1 MDAQEY
7 KRKRKRKGSLVMNK
21 DVYGILGDLTAEILL
36 EIIAECM
43 DDYLYVIDLQNN
55 KMEISQSALDRFM
68 ISETYMRNAKQE
80 IMSVV
85 YKEDR
90 TMFAKHMQAVM
101 DGKEKVHDIH
111 YRWLDKNGLPVWVN
125 CRGVVIDDEDGKPG
139 YLVGCLN
146 ETGNQRRAD
155 NVTGLLGGMEFC
167 AYLRSQKKP
176 VTTGFLMHIGIDDFA
191 TVNETHG
198 SNYGDYVLKSVA
210 DCMKECLSGNQ
221 RLYHLV
227 ADQYVIVDLDSTSM
241 DDAIQLKK
249 KIGEKIDEFIISEK
263 YEVVFSASAGVI
275 DASTVAEGYEECRKK
290 FEFSLKKAKRMGKNN
305 IYFYRQEDY
314 EKFQRNGRIISAL
327 RNSIA
332 NGCEGFEVYYQPIVD
347 CVSGRVIGAEA
358 LMRYTMVTEE
368 GKEWLSPVEF
378 IPLLEKTGLIIP
390 AGRFVLNEAAKMC
403 REIQQYIPEF
413 SVNVNISCYQ
423 IEHGKIAD
431 KILTAVRDN
440 GLMPDRICIEMT
452 ESGFMDMTPVFCKF
466 RKVLEENGIQ
476 FVIDDFG
483 TGYSNLHCISDM
495 NPGYVKMDK
504 DFTAK
509 AMSCERDYELFKKI
523 IEMVHSIGIHICV
536 EGIEKEDWHLKMK
549 ELQADYLQGYFFGKP
564 CEKKKFMEEF
574 VCNPHNNGVW

>member
-1 MDAQEY
+1 
-7 KRKRKRKGSLVMNK
+7 MNK
-21 DVYGILGDLTAEILL
+21 DVYGILGDLTAEVLL

-43 DDYLYVIDLQNN
+43 DDYLYVLDLQNN

-80 IMSVV
+80 IMSAV
-85 YKEDR
+85 YEEDR
-90 TMFAKHMQAVM
+90 AMFEKHMQAVM

-167 AYLRSQKKP
+167 DYLRSQKKP

-191 TVNETHG
+191 AVNGTHG

-221 RLYHLV
+221 RLFHLI
-227 ADQYVIVDLDSTSM
+227 ANQYVIVDLDSTSM

-249 KIGEKIDEFIISEK
+249 KIGEKIDEFIISEQ

-290 FEFSLKKAKRMGKNN
+290 FEFSLKKAKQMGKNN

-327 RNSIA
+327 RSSIA

-413 SVNVNISCYQ
+413 RVNVNISCYQ

-440 GLMPDRICIEMT
+440 GLTPDRICIEMT
-452 ESGFMDMTPVFCKF
+452 ESGFMDMTPAFCKF

-523 IEMVHSIGIHICV
+523 IEMVHSIGIRICV
-536 EGIEKEDWHLKMK
+536 EGIEEEDWHLKMK

-574 VCNPHNNGVW
+574 VCNLRNKGV

>member
-1 MDAQEY
+1 
-7 KRKRKRKGSLVMNK
+7 MNK
-21 DVYGILGDLTAEILL
+21 DVYGILGDLTAEVLL

-43 DDYLYVIDLQNN
+43 DDYLYVLDLQNN

-80 IMSVV
+80 IMSAV
-85 YKEDR
+85 YEEDR
-90 TMFAKHMQAVM
+90 AMFEKHMQAVM

-167 AYLRSQKKP
+167 DYLRSQKKP

-191 TVNETHG
+191 AVNGTHG

-210 DCMKECLSGNQ
+210 DCMKECLSENQ
-221 RLYHLV
+221 RLFHLI
-227 ADQYVIVDLDSTSM
+227 AGQYVIVDLDSTSM

-249 KIGEKIDEFIISEK
+249 RIGEKIDEFIISEK
-263 YEVVFSASAGVI
+263 YEVVFSVSAGVI

-290 FEFSLKKAKRMGKNN
+290 FEFSLKKAKQMGKNN

-327 RNSIA
+327 RSSIA

-413 SVNVNISCYQ
+413 RVNVNISCYQ

-431 KILTAVRDN
+431 RILAAVNDN
-440 GLMPDRICIEMT
+440 GLAPDHICIEMT
-452 ESGFMDMTPVFCKF
+452 ESGFMDMTPAFCKF

-523 IEMVHSIGIHICV
+523 IEMVHSIGIRICV
-536 EGIEKEDWHLKMK
+536 EGIEEEDWHLKMK

-574 VCNPHNNGVW
+574 VCNPHNNGV

>member
-1 MDAQEY
+1 M
-7 KRKRKRKGSLVMNK
+7 
-21 DVYGILGDLTAEILL
+21 TAEILL

-55 KMEISQSALDRFM
+55 TMEISRSALDRFM
-68 ISETYMRNAKQE
+68 ISETHMRNAKQE

-85 YKEDR
+85 YEEDR

-125 CRGVVIDDEDGKPG
+125 CRGVVLDDEDGKPG

-167 AYLRSQKKP
+167 DYLRSQKKP
-176 VTTGFLMHIGIDDFA
+176 VTTGFLMHIGIDDFTA
-191 TVNETHG
+191 VNGTHG

-221 RLYHLV
+221 RLFHLI
-227 ADQYVIVDLDSTSM
+227 ADQYVIADLDSTSR

-347 CVSGRVIGAEA
+347 CISGRVIGAEA

-368 GKEWLSPVEF
+368 GEERLSPVEF
-378 IPLLEKTGLIIP
+378 IPLLEMTGLIIP
-390 AGRFVLNEAAKMC
+390 AGRFLLNEAAKMC
-403 REIQQYIPEF
+403 CEILQYIPEF
-413 SVNVNISCYQ
+413 KVNVNISYYQ

-431 KILTAVRDN
+431 RILAAVNDN
-440 GLMPDRICIEMT
+440 GLAPDHICIEMT
-452 ESGFMDMTPVFCKF
+452 ESGFMDMTPAFCKF

-495 NPGYVKMDK
+495 NPGYVKIDK

-523 IEMVHSIGIHICV
+523 IEMVHSIGIRICV
-536 EGIEKEDWHLKMK
+536 EGIEEEDWHLKMK

-574 VCNPHNNGVW
+574 VCNPHNNGV

>member
-1 MDAQEY
+1 
-7 KRKRKRKGSLVMNK
+7 MNK
-21 DVYGILGDLTAEILL
+21 DVYGILGDLTAEVLL

-43 DDYLYVIDLQNN
+43 DDYLYVLDLQNN

-80 IMSVV
+80 IMSAV
-85 YKEDR
+85 YEEDR
-90 TMFAKHMQAVM
+90 AMFEKHMQAVM

-167 AYLRSQKKP
+167 DYLRSQKKP

-191 TVNETHG
+191 AVNGTHG

-221 RLYHLV
+221 RLFHLI

-249 KIGEKIDEFIISEK
+249 KIGEKIDEFIISEQ

-290 FEFSLKKAKRMGKNN
+290 FEFSLKKAKQMGKNN

-327 RNSIA
+327 RSSIA
-332 NGCEGFEVYYQPIVD
+332 NGCEGFEVYYQPIVE

-413 SVNVNISCYQ
+413 RVNVNISCYQ

-440 GLMPDRICIEMT
+440 GLTPDRICIEMT
-452 ESGFMDMTPVFCKF
+452 ESGFMDMTPAFCKF

-495 NPGYVKMDK
+495 NPGYVKIDK

-523 IEMVHSIGIHICV
+523 IEMVHSIGIRICV

-574 VCNPHNNGVW
+574 VCNLRNKGV

>member
-1 MDAQEY
+1 
-7 KRKRKRKGSLVMNK
+7 MNK

-43 DDYLYVIDLQNN
+43 DDYLYVFDLQNN

-68 ISETYMRNAKQE
+68 ISEIHMRNAKQE

-85 YKEDR
+85 YEEDR
-90 TMFAKHMQAVM
+90 AMFEKHMQAMM
-101 DGKEKVHDIH
+101 DGKEKLHDIH

-125 CRGVVIDDEDGKPG
+125 CRGVVLDDEDGKPG

-167 AYLRSQKKP
+167 DYLRSQKKP
-176 VTTGFLMHIGIDDFA
+176 VTTGFLMYIGIDDFA
-191 TVNETHG
+191 AVNGTHG

-221 RLYHLV
+221 RLYHLI
-227 ADQYVIVDLDSTSM
+227 ADQYVIADLDSTSR

-290 FEFSLKKAKRMGKNN
+290 FEFSLKMAKRMGKNN

-368 GKEWLSPVEF
+368 GEERLSPVEF
-378 IPLLEKTGLIIP
+378 IPLLEMTGLIIP
-390 AGRFVLNEAAKMC
+390 VGRFLLNEAAKMC
-403 REIQQYIPEF
+403 CEIQQYIPEF
-413 SVNVNISCYQ
+413 KVNVNISYYQ

-431 KILTAVRDN
+431 KILAAVRDN
-440 GLMPDRICIEMT
+440 GLAPDHICIEMT
-452 ESGFMDMTPVFCKF
+452 ESGFMDMTPAFCKF

-495 NPGYVKMDK
+495 NPGYVKIDK

-523 IEMVHSIGIHICV
+523 IEMVHSIGIRICV
-536 EGIEKEDWHLKMK
+536 EGIEEEDWHLKMK

-574 VCNPHNNGVW
+574 VCNLRNKGV

>member
-1 MDAQEY
+1 
-7 KRKRKRKGSLVMNK
+7 MNK
-21 DVYGILGDLTAEILL
+21 DVYGILGDLTAEVLL

-43 DDYLYVIDLQNN
+43 DDYLYVLDLQNN

-80 IMSVV
+80 IMSAV
-85 YKEDR
+85 YEEDR
-90 TMFAKHMQAVM
+90 AMFEKHMQAVM

-167 AYLRSQKKP
+167 DYLRSQKKP

-191 TVNETHG
+191 AVNGTHG

-221 RLYHLV
+221 RLFHLI

-440 GLMPDRICIEMT
+440 GLTPDCICIEMT

-523 IEMVHSIGIHICV
+523 IEMVHSIGIRICV

-574 VCNPHNNGVW
+574 VCNLRNKGV

>member
-68 ISETYMRNAKQE
+68 ISETHVRNVKQE

-85 YKEDR
+85 YEEDR

-125 CRGVVIDDEDGKPG
+125 CRGVVINDEDGKPG

-221 RLYHLV
+221 RLYHLI
-227 ADQYVIVDLDSTSM
+227 ADQYVIVDLEASSAE
-241 DDAIQLKK
+241 DAVALK
-249 KIGEKIDEFIISEK
+249 EKITDKLHNFIVTENYEAIFSISI
-263 YEVVFSASAGVI
+263 GVI
-275 DASTVAEGYEECRKK
+275 DAATFCEGTEECRKK
-290 FEFSLKKAKRMGKNN
+290 FEFALKQAKSMGKNG
-305 IYFYRQEDY
+305 FYVFDQNDY
-314 EKFQRNGRIISAL
+314 EDFLQKGRIVAAL
-327 RNSIA
+327 RNAIV
-332 NGCEGFEVYYQPIVD
+332 NNYEGFEVNYQPIVD
-347 CVSGRVIGAEA
+347 CQTEQIIGAEA
-358 LMRYTMVTEE
+358 LMRFSMITEE
-368 GKEWLSPVEF
+368 GREFVSPMEF
-378 IPLLEKTGLIIP
+378 IPLLEETGLIIP
-390 AGRFVLNEAAKMC
+390 AGRYILNEAAAMC
-403 REIQQYIPEF
+403 REMQKYIPDF
-413 SVNVNISCYQ
+413 RMNVNVSYVQ
-423 IEHGKIAD
+423 ILQGNVERD
-431 KILTAVRDN
+431 ILNAIQKYALKPECLCV
-440 GLMPDRICIEMT
+440 EMT
-452 ESGFMDMTPVFCKF
+452 ESGFMDMTPAFCRF
-466 RKVLEENGIQ
+466 RKSLEKNGIS

-483 TGYSNLHCISDM
+483 TGYSNLHCIRDM
-495 NPGYVKMDK
+495 NPSYVKMDR

-509 AMSCERDYELFKKI
+509 AMNSDRDYELYKNI
-523 IEMVHSIGIHICV
+523 IPMVHSINVRICA
-536 EGIEKEDWHLKMK
+536 EGIEEREWLLKMK
-549 ELQADYLQGYFFGKP
+549 EMKVDYLQGYYFGRP
-564 CEKKKFMEEF
+564 CGKEQFLQQYASGINVK
-574 VCNPHNNGVW
+574 

>member
-1 MDAQEY
+1 
-7 KRKRKRKGSLVMNK
+7 MNK
-21 DVYGILGDLTAEILL
+21 DVYGILGDLTAEVLL

-43 DDYLYVIDLQNN
+43 DDYLYVLDLQNN

-80 IMSVV
+80 IMSAV
-85 YKEDR
+85 YEEDR
-90 TMFAKHMQAVM
+90 AMFEKHMQAVM

-167 AYLRSQKKP
+167 DYLRSQKKP

-191 TVNETHG
+191 AVNGTHG

-210 DCMKECLSGNQ
+210 DCMKECLSENQ
-221 RLYHLV
+221 RLFHLI
-227 ADQYVIVDLDSTSM
+227 AGQYVIVDLDSTSM

-290 FEFSLKKAKRMGKNN
+290 FEFSLKKAKQMGKNN

-327 RNSIA
+327 RSSIA

-413 SVNVNISCYQ
+413 RVNVNISCYQ

-523 IEMVHSIGIHICV
+523 IEMVHSIGIRICV
-536 EGIEKEDWHLKMK
+536 EGIEEEDWHLKMK

-574 VCNPHNNGVW
+574 VCNLRNKGV

>member
-1 MDAQEY
+1 
-7 KRKRKRKGSLVMNK
+7 MNK
-21 DVYGILGDLTAEILL
+21 DVYGILGDLTAEVLL

-43 DDYLYVIDLQNN
+43 DDYLYVLDLQNN

-80 IMSVV
+80 IMSAV
-85 YKEDR
+85 YEEDR
-90 TMFAKHMQAVM
+90 AMFEKHMQAVM

-167 AYLRSQKKP
+167 DYLRSQKKP

-191 TVNETHG
+191 AVNGTHG

-221 RLYHLV
+221 RLFHLI

-249 KIGEKIDEFIISEK
+249 KIGEKIDEFIISEQ

-290 FEFSLKKAKRMGKNN
+290 FEFSLKKAKQMGKNN

-327 RNSIA
+327 RSSIA

-413 SVNVNISCYQ
+413 RVNVNISCYQ

-440 GLMPDRICIEMT
+440 GLTPDRICIEMT
-452 ESGFMDMTPVFCKF
+452 ESGFMDMTPAFCKF

-523 IEMVHSIGIHICV
+523 IEMVHSIGIRICV
-536 EGIEKEDWHLKMK
+536 EGIEEEDWHLKMK

-574 VCNPHNNGVW
+574 GCNLRNNGV

>member
-1 MDAQEY
+1 
-7 KRKRKRKGSLVMNK
+7 MNK
-21 DVYGILGDLTAEILL
+21 DVYGILGDLTAEVLL

-43 DDYLYVIDLQNN
+43 DDYLYVLDLQNN

-80 IMSVV
+80 IMSAV
-85 YKEDR
+85 YEEDR
-90 TMFAKHMQAVM
+90 AMFEKHMQAVM

-146 ETGNQRRAD
+146 ETGNQRWAD

-167 AYLRSQKKP
+167 DYLRSQKKP

-191 TVNETHG
+191 AVNGTHG

-221 RLYHLV
+221 RLFHLI

-249 KIGEKIDEFIISEK
+249 KIGEKIDEFIISEQ

-290 FEFSLKKAKRMGKNN
+290 FEFSLKKAKQMGKNN

-327 RNSIA
+327 RSSIA

-413 SVNVNISCYQ
+413 RVNVNISCYQ

-440 GLMPDRICIEMT
+440 GLTPDRICIEMT
-452 ESGFMDMTPVFCKF
+452 ESGFMDMTPAFCKF

-523 IEMVHSIGIHICV
+523 IEMVHSIGIRICV
-536 EGIEKEDWHLKMK
+536 EGIEEEDWHLKMK

-574 VCNPHNNGVW
+574 VCNLRNKGV

>member
-1 MDAQEY
+1 
-7 KRKRKRKGSLVMNK
+7 MNK
-21 DVYGILGDLTAEILL
+21 DVYGILGDLTAEVLL

-43 DDYLYVIDLQNN
+43 DDYLYVFDLQNN
-55 KMEISQSALDRFM
+55 KMEISQSALDRFK
-68 ISETYMRNAKQE
+68 ISETHMRNAKQE
-80 IMSVV
+80 IMSAV
-85 YKEDR
+85 YEEDR

-167 AYLRSQKKP
+167 DYLRSQKKP

-191 TVNETHG
+191 AVNGTHG

-210 DCMKECLSGNQ
+210 DCMKECLSENQ
-221 RLYHLV
+221 RLFHLI
-227 ADQYVIVDLDSTSM
+227 AGQYVIVDLDSTSM

-327 RNSIA
+327 RSSIA

-378 IPLLEKTGLIIP
+378 IPLLEKSGLIIP

-413 SVNVNISCYQ
+413 RVNVNISYYQ

-440 GLMPDRICIEMT
+440 GLTPDCICIEMT

-523 IEMVHSIGIHICV
+523 IEMVHSIGIRICV

-564 CEKKKFMEEF
+564 CEKRKFMEEF
-574 VCNPHNNGVW
+574 VCNPHNNGV

>member
-1 MDAQEY
+1 
-7 KRKRKRKGSLVMNK
+7 MNK
-21 DVYGILGDLTAEILL
+21 DVYGILGDLTAEVLL

-43 DDYLYVIDLQNN
+43 DDYLYVLDLQNN

-80 IMSVV
+80 IMSAV
-85 YKEDR
+85 YEEDR
-90 TMFAKHMQAVM
+90 AMFEKHMQAVM

-167 AYLRSQKKP
+167 DYLRSQKKP

-191 TVNETHG
+191 AVNGTHG

-221 RLYHLV
+221 RLFHLI

-249 KIGEKIDEFIISEK
+249 KIGEKIDEFIISEQ

-290 FEFSLKKAKRMGKNN
+290 FEFSLKKAKQMGKNN

-327 RNSIA
+327 RSSIA

-390 AGRFVLNEAAKMC
+390 AGRFVLDEAAKMC

-413 SVNVNISCYQ
+413 RVNVNISCYQ

-440 GLMPDRICIEMT
+440 GLTPDRICIEMT
-452 ESGFMDMTPVFCKF
+452 ESGFMDMTPAFCKF

-523 IEMVHSIGIHICV
+523 IEMVHSIGIRICV
-536 EGIEKEDWHLKMK
+536 EGIEEEDWHLKMK

-574 VCNPHNNGVW
+574 VCNLRNKGV

>member
-1 MDAQEY
+1 
-7 KRKRKRKGSLVMNK
+7 MNK

-80 IMSVV
+80 IMSAV
-85 YKEDR
+85 YEEDR
-90 TMFAKHMQAVM
+90 AMFEKHMQAVM

-167 AYLRSQKKP
+167 DYLRSQKKP

-191 TVNETHG
+191 AVNGTHG

-210 DCMKECLSGNQ
+210 DCMKECLSENQ
-221 RLYHLV
+221 RLYHLI
-227 ADQYVIVDLDSTSM
+227 AGQYVIVDLDSTSM

-249 KIGEKIDEFIISEK
+249 RIGEKIDEFIISEK
-263 YEVVFSASAGVI
+263 YEVVFSVSAGVI

-290 FEFSLKKAKRMGKNN
+290 FEFSLKKAKQMGKNN

-327 RNSIA
+327 RSSIA

-403 REIQQYIPEF
+403 REIQQYIPKF
-413 SVNVNISCYQ
+413 RVNVNISCYQ

-440 GLMPDRICIEMT
+440 GLTPDRICIEMT
-452 ESGFMDMTPVFCKF
+452 ESGFMDMTPAFCKF

-523 IEMVHSIGIHICV
+523 IEMVHSIGIRICV
-536 EGIEKEDWHLKMK
+536 EGIEEEDWHLKMK

-574 VCNPHNNGVW
+574 VCNLRNKGV

>member
-1 MDAQEY
+1 
-7 KRKRKRKGSLVMNK
+7 
-21 DVYGILGDLTAEILL
+21 
-36 EIIAECM
+36 
-43 DDYLYVIDLQNN
+43 
-55 KMEISQSALDRFM
+55 ME
-68 ISETYMRNAKQE
+68 
-80 IMSVV
+80 
-85 YKEDR
+85 
-90 TMFAKHMQAVM
+90 
-101 DGKEKVHDIH
+101 
-111 YRWLDKNGLPVWVN
+111 
-125 CRGVVIDDEDGKPG
+125 
-139 YLVGCLN
+139 
-146 ETGNQRRAD
+146 
-155 NVTGLLGGMEFC
+155 
-167 AYLRSQKKP
+167 LRIFSFFSGA
-176 VTTGFLMHIGIDDFA
+176 GFL
-191 TVNETHG
+191 
-198 SNYGDYVLKSVA
+198 
-210 DCMKECLSGNQ
+210 
-221 RLYHLV
+221 
-227 ADQYVIVDLDSTSM
+227 DL
-241 DDAIQLKK
+241 
-249 KIGEKIDEFIISEK
+249 GFEKEK

-440 GLMPDRICIEMT
+440 GLTPDCICIEMT

-523 IEMVHSIGIHICV
+523 IEMVHSIGIRICV

-574 VCNPHNNGVW
+574 VCNLRNKGV

>member
-1 MDAQEY
+1 
-7 KRKRKRKGSLVMNK
+7 MNK
-21 DVYGILGDLTAEILL
+21 DVYGILGDLTAEVLL

-43 DDYLYVIDLQNN
+43 DDYLYVLDLQNN

-80 IMSVV
+80 IMSAV
-85 YKEDR
+85 YEEDR
-90 TMFAKHMQAVM
+90 AMFEKHMQAVM

-167 AYLRSQKKP
+167 DYLRSQKKP

-191 TVNETHG
+191 AVNGTHG

-221 RLYHLV
+221 RLFHLI

-249 KIGEKIDEFIISEK
+249 KIGEKIDEFIISEQ

-290 FEFSLKKAKRMGKNN
+290 FEFSLKKAKQMGKNN
-305 IYFYRQEDY
+305 IYFYRQEEY
-314 EKFQRNGRIISAL
+314 ERFQRNGRIISAL

-440 GLMPDRICIEMT
+440 GLTPDRICIEMT
-452 ESGFMDMTPVFCKF
+452 ESGFMDMTPAFCKF
-466 RKVLEENGIQ
+466 RKVLEENEIQ
-476 FVIDDFG
+476 LVIDDFG

-509 AMSCERDYELFKKI
+509 AMSCERDYELFKGI
-523 IEMVHSIGIHICV
+523 IEMVHSIGIRICV

-549 ELQADYLQGYFFGKP
+549 ELQADYLQGYLFGKP

>member
-1 MDAQEY
+1 
-7 KRKRKRKGSLVMNK
+7 MNK
-21 DVYGILGDLTAEILL
+21 DVYGILGDLTAEVLL

-43 DDYLYVIDLQNN
+43 DDYLYVLDLQNN

-80 IMSVV
+80 IMSAV
-85 YKEDR
+85 YEEDR
-90 TMFAKHMQAVM
+90 AMFEKHMQAVM

-167 AYLRSQKKP
+167 DYLRSQKKP

-191 TVNETHG
+191 AVNGTHG

-221 RLYHLV
+221 RLFHLI

-249 KIGEKIDEFIISEK
+249 KIGEKIDEFIISEQ

-290 FEFSLKKAKRMGKNN
+290 FEFSLKKAKQMGKNN

-327 RNSIA
+327 RSSIA

-413 SVNVNISCYQ
+413 RVNVNISCYQ

-440 GLMPDRICIEMT
+440 GLTPDRICIEMT
-452 ESGFMDMTPVFCKF
+452 ESGFMDMTPAFCKF

-523 IEMVHSIGIHICV
+523 IEMVHSIGIRICV
-536 EGIEKEDWHLKMK
+536 EGIEEEDWHLKMK

-574 VCNPHNNGVW
+574 VCNLRNKGV

>member
-1 MDAQEY
+1 
-7 KRKRKRKGSLVMNK
+7 MNK

-43 DDYLYVIDLQNN
+43 DDYLYVFDLQNN
-55 KMEISQSALDRFM
+55 KMEISRSALDRFM
-68 ISETYMRNAKQE
+68 ISETHMRNAMQE
-80 IMSVV
+80 IMSAV
-85 YKEDR
+85 YEEDR
-90 TMFAKHMQAVM
+90 VMLAKHMQAVM

-125 CRGVVIDDEDGKPG
+125 CRGVVINDEDGKPG

-167 AYLRSQKKP
+167 DYLRSQKKP

-191 TVNETHG
+191 AVNGTHG
-198 SNYGDYVLKSVA
+198 STYGDYVLKSVA

-221 RLYHLV
+221 RLYHLI
-227 ADQYVIVDLDSTSM
+227 ADQYVIVDLDSTSR
-241 DDAIQLKK
+241 DDAMQLKK
-249 KIGEKIDEFIISEK
+249 RISEKIDEFIISEK
-263 YEVVFSASAGVI
+263 YEVVFSVSAGVI

-290 FEFSLKKAKRMGKNN
+290 FEFSLKKAKQIGKNN
-305 IYFYRQEDY
+305 IYFYRQDDY
-314 EKFQRNGRIISAL
+314 ERFQRNGRIISAL

-332 NGCEGFEVYYQPIVD
+332 NECEGFEVYYQPIVD
-347 CVSGRVIGAEA
+347 CASGRVIGAEA

-390 AGRFVLNEAAKMC
+390 MGRFLLNEAAKMC

-413 SVNVNISCYQ
+413 RVNVNISYYQ

-440 GLMPDRICIEMT
+440 GLTPDRICIEMT
-452 ESGFMDMTPVFCKF
+452 ESGFMDMTPAFCKF

-509 AMSCERDYELFKKI
+509 AMSSERDYELFKKI
-523 IEMVHSIGIHICV
+523 IEMVHSIGVRICV

-564 CEKKKFMEEF
+564 CEKRKFMEEF
-574 VCNPHNNGVW
+574 VCNPHNNGV

>member
-1 MDAQEY
+1 
-7 KRKRKRKGSLVMNK
+7 MNK
-21 DVYGILGDLTAEILL
+21 DVYGILGDLTAEVLL

-43 DDYLYVIDLQNN
+43 DDYLYVLDLQNN

-80 IMSVV
+80 IMSAV
-85 YKEDR
+85 YEEDR
-90 TMFAKHMQAVM
+90 AMFEKHMQAVM

-221 RLYHLV
+221 RLFHLI

-249 KIGEKIDEFIISEK
+249 KIGEKIDEFIISEQ

-290 FEFSLKKAKRMGKNN
+290 FEFSLKKAKQMGKNN

-327 RNSIA
+327 RSSIA

-413 SVNVNISCYQ
+413 RVNVNISCYQ

-440 GLMPDRICIEMT
+440 GLTPDRICIEMT
-452 ESGFMDMTPVFCKF
+452 ESGFMDMTPAFCKF

-523 IEMVHSIGIHICV
+523 IEMVHSIGIRICV
-536 EGIEKEDWHLKMK
+536 EGIEEEDWHLKMK

-574 VCNPHNNGVW
+574 VCNLRNKGV

>member
-1 MDAQEY
+1 
-7 KRKRKRKGSLVMNK
+7 MNK
-21 DVYGILGDLTAEILL
+21 DVYGILGDLTAEALL
-36 EIIAECM
+36 EIIAKCM
-43 DDYLYVIDLQNN
+43 DDYLYVFDLQNN

-68 ISETYMRNAKQE
+68 ISKTHMRNAKQE
-80 IMSVV
+80 IMSAV
-85 YKEDR
+85 YEEDR

-167 AYLRSQKKP
+167 DYLRSQKKP

-191 TVNETHG
+191 AVNGTHG

-221 RLYHLV
+221 RLYHLI

-249 KIGEKIDEFIISEK
+249 RIGEKIDEFIISEK

-275 DASTVAEGYEECRKK
+275 DAPTVAEGYEECCKK
-290 FEFSLKKAKRMGKNN
+290 FEFSLKKAKQMGKNN

-327 RNSIA
+327 KSSIA

-413 SVNVNISCYQ
+413 RVNVNISCYQ

-440 GLMPDRICIEMT
+440 GLTPDRICIEMT
-452 ESGFMDMTPVFCKF
+452 ESGFMDMTPAFCKF

-523 IEMVHSIGIHICV
+523 IEMVHSIGIRICV

-564 CEKKKFMEEF
+564 CEKRKFMEEF
-574 VCNPHNNGVW
+574 VCNPHNNGV

>member
-1 MDAQEY
+1 MY
-7 KRKRKRKGSLVMNK
+7 KRKRKREGSLVMNK

-43 DDYLYVIDLQNN
+43 DDYLYVLDLQNN

-85 YKEDR
+85 YEEDR
-90 TMFAKHMQAVM
+90 AMFAKHMQAVI

-167 AYLRSQKKP
+167 DYLRSQKKP
-176 VTTGFLMHIGIDDFA
+176 VTTGFLMHIGIDDFTA
-191 TVNETHG
+191 VNGTHG

-221 RLYHLV
+221 RLFHLI
-227 ADQYVIVDLDSTSM
+227 ADQYVIADLDSTSR

-290 FEFSLKKAKRMGKNN
+290 FEFSLKMAKRMGKNN

-368 GKEWLSPVEF
+368 GEERLSPVEF
-378 IPLLEKTGLIIP
+378 IPLLEMTGLIIP
-390 AGRFVLNEAAKMC
+390 AGRFLLNEAAKMC
-403 REIQQYIPEF
+403 CEILQYIPEF
-413 SVNVNISCYQ
+413 KVNVNISCYQ

-431 KILTAVRDN
+431 RILAAVNDN
-440 GLMPDRICIEMT
+440 GLAPDHICIEMT
-452 ESGFMDMTPVFCKF
+452 ESGFMDMTPAFCKF

-523 IEMVHSIGIHICV
+523 IEMVHSIGIRICV
-536 EGIEKEDWHLKMK
+536 EGIEEEDWHLKMK

-564 CEKKKFMEEF
+564 CEKKKFMEGF
-574 VCNPHNNGVW
+574 VCNLRNKGV

>member
-1 MDAQEY
+1 M
-7 KRKRKRKGSLVMNK
+7 
-21 DVYGILGDLTAEILL
+21 TAEILL

-55 KMEISQSALDRFM
+55 TMEISQSALDRFM
-68 ISETYMRNAKQE
+68 ISVTQMRNVKQE

-85 YKEDR
+85 YEEDHA
-90 TMFAKHMQAVM
+90 MFAKHMQAVI

-146 ETGNQRRAD
+146 ETGNQQRAD
-155 NVTGLLGGMEFC
+155 NVSGLLGGMEFWD
-167 AYLRSQKKP
+167 YLRSQKKP
-176 VTTGFLMHIGIDDFA
+176 VATGFLMHIGIDNFA
-191 TVNETHG
+191 AINGTHG
-198 SNYGDYVLKSVA
+198 NNYGDYVLKSVA
-210 DCMKECLSGNQ
+210 DCIKECLSGNQ

-227 ADQYVIVDLDSTSM
+227 ADQYVIADLDSTSR
-241 DDAIQLKK
+241 DDAMQLKK
-249 KIGEKIDEFIISEK
+249 KIGEKIDEFIISEQ

-275 DASTVAEGYEECRKK
+275 DAATVAEGYEECSKK
-290 FEFSLKKAKRMGKNN
+290 LQFSLKMAKRMEKNN

-314 EKFQRNGRIISAL
+314 ERFQRNGRIISAL
-327 RNSIA
+327 RNSIT
-332 NGCEGFEVYYQPIVD
+332 NGYEGFEVYYQPIVD

-368 GKEWLSPVEF
+368 GEERLSPVEF
-378 IPLLEKTGLIIP
+378 IPLLEETGLIIP
-390 AGRFVLNEAAKMC
+390 AGRFLINEAAKMC
-403 REIQQYIPEF
+403 CEIQQYIPKF
-413 SVNVNISCYQ
+413 KMNVNISYYQ

-431 KILTAVRDN
+431 RILAAVNDN
-440 GLMPDRICIEMT
+440 GLAPEHICIEMT
-452 ESGFMDMTPVFCKF
+452 ESGFMDMTPAFCKF

-495 NPGYVKMDK
+495 NPGYVKIDK

-523 IEMVHSIGIHICV
+523 IEMVHSIGIRICV
-536 EGIEKEDWHLKMK
+536 EGIEEEDWHLKMK

-574 VCNPHNNGVW
+574 VCNLRNKGV

>member
-1 MDAQEY
+1 
-7 KRKRKRKGSLVMNK
+7 MNK
-21 DVYGILGDLTAEILL
+21 DVYGILGDLTAEVLL

-43 DDYLYVIDLQNN
+43 DDYLYVLDLQNN

-80 IMSVV
+80 IMSAV
-85 YKEDR
+85 YEEDR
-90 TMFAKHMQAVM
+90 AMFEKHMQAVM

-167 AYLRSQKKP
+167 DYLRSQKKP

-191 TVNETHG
+191 AVNGTHG

-221 RLYHLV
+221 RLFHLI

-249 KIGEKIDEFIISEK
+249 KIGEKIDEFIISEQ

-290 FEFSLKKAKRMGKNN
+290 FEFSLKKAKQMGKNN

-327 RNSIA
+327 RSSIA

-403 REIQQYIPEF
+403 CEIQQYIPEF
-413 SVNVNISCYQ
+413 RVNVNISYYQ

-431 KILTAVRDN
+431 RILTAVRDN
-440 GLMPDRICIEMT
+440 GLTPDRICIEMT
-452 ESGFMDMTPVFCKF
+452 ESGFMDMTPAFCKF

-523 IEMVHSIGIHICV
+523 IEMVHSIGIRICV

-564 CEKKKFMEEF
+564 CEKRKFMEEF
-574 VCNPHNNGVW
+574 VCNPHNNGV

>member
-1 MDAQEY
+1 
-7 KRKRKRKGSLVMNK
+7 MNK
-21 DVYGILGDLTAEILL
+21 DVYGILGDLTAEVLL

-43 DDYLYVIDLQNN
+43 DDYLYVLDLQNN

-80 IMSVV
+80 IMSAV
-85 YKEDR
+85 YEEDR
-90 TMFAKHMQAVM
+90 AMFEKHMQAVM

-125 CRGVVIDDEDGKPG
+125 CRGVVTDDEDGKPG
-139 YLVGCLN
+139 YPAGCLN

-167 AYLRSQKKP
+167 DYLRSQKKP

-191 TVNETHG
+191 AVNGTHV

-221 RLYHLV
+221 RLFHLI

-249 KIGEKIDEFIISEK
+249 KIGEKIDEFIISEQ

-327 RNSIA
+327 RSSIA

-440 GLMPDRICIEMT
+440 GLTPDRICIEMT
-452 ESGFMDMTPVFCKF
+452 ESGFMDMTPAFCKF

-523 IEMVHSIGIHICV
+523 IEMVHSIGIRICV
-536 EGIEKEDWHLKMK
+536 EGIEEEDWHLKMK

-574 VCNPHNNGVW
+574 VCNLRNKGV

>member
-1 MDAQEY
+1 
-7 KRKRKRKGSLVMNK
+7 MNK
-21 DVYGILGDLTAEILL
+21 DVYGILGDLTAEVLL

-43 DDYLYVIDLQNN
+43 DDYLYVLDLQNN

-80 IMSVV
+80 IMSAV
-85 YKEDR
+85 YEEDR
-90 TMFAKHMQAVM
+90 AMFEKHMQAVM

-167 AYLRSQKKP
+167 DYLRSQKKP

-191 TVNETHG
+191 AVNGTHG

-210 DCMKECLSGNQ
+210 DCMKECLSENQ
-221 RLYHLV
+221 RLFHLI
-227 ADQYVIVDLDSTSM
+227 AGQYVIVDLDSTSM

-249 KIGEKIDEFIISEK
+249 RIGEKIDEFIISEK
-263 YEVVFSASAGVI
+263 YEVVFSVSAGVI

-290 FEFSLKKAKRMGKNN
+290 FEFSLKKAKQMGKNN

-327 RNSIA
+327 RSSIA

-413 SVNVNISCYQ
+413 RVNVNISYYQ

-440 GLMPDRICIEMT
+440 GLTPDCICIEMT

-523 IEMVHSIGIHICV
+523 IEMVHSIGIRICV

-574 VCNPHNNGVW
+574 VCNPHNNGV

>member
-1 MDAQEY
+1 
-7 KRKRKRKGSLVMNK
+7 MNK
-21 DVYGILGDLTAEILL
+21 DVYGILGDLTAEVLL

-43 DDYLYVIDLQNN
+43 DDYLYVLDLQNN

-80 IMSVV
+80 IMSAV
-85 YKEDR
+85 YEEDR
-90 TMFAKHMQAVM
+90 AMFEKHMQAVM

-167 AYLRSQKKP
+167 DYLRSQKKP

-191 TVNETHG
+191 AVNGTHG

-210 DCMKECLSGNQ
+210 DCMKECLSENQ
-221 RLYHLV
+221 RLFHLI
-227 ADQYVIVDLDSTSM
+227 AGQYVIVDLDSTSM

-249 KIGEKIDEFIISEK
+249 RIGEKIDEFIISEK
-263 YEVVFSASAGVI
+263 YEVVFSVSAGVI

-290 FEFSLKKAKRMGKNN
+290 FEFSLKKAKQMGKNN

-327 RNSIA
+327 RSSIA

-440 GLMPDRICIEMT
+440 GLTPDRICIEMT
-452 ESGFMDMTPVFCKF
+452 ESGFMDMTPAFCKF

-523 IEMVHSIGIHICV
+523 IEMVHSIGIRICV
-536 EGIEKEDWHLKMK
+536 EGIEEEDWHLKMK

-574 VCNPHNNGVW
+574 VYNLRNNGV

>member
-7 KRKRKRKGSLVMNK
+7 KRKRKREGSLVMNK
-21 DVYGILGDLTAEILL
+21 DVYGIFGDLTAEILL

-68 ISETYMRNAKQE
+68 ISETQMRNAKQE
-80 IMSVV
+80 IMSAV
-85 YKEDR
+85 YEEDR
-90 TMFAKHMQAVM
+90 AMFEKHMQAVM

-167 AYLRSQKKP
+167 DYLRSQKKP

-191 TVNETHG
+191 AVNGTHG

-221 RLYHLV
+221 RLFHLI
-227 ADQYVIVDLDSTSM
+227 ADQYVIVDLDSTSR

-249 KIGEKIDEFIISEK
+249 KIGEKIDEFIISEQ

-368 GKEWLSPVEF
+368 GEERLSPVEF
-378 IPLLEKTGLIIP
+378 IPLLENTGLIIP
-390 AGRFVLNEAAKMC
+390 AGRFLLNEAAKMC
-403 REIQQYIPEF
+403 CEILQYIPEF
-413 SVNVNISCYQ
+413 KVNVNISYYQ

-431 KILTAVRDN
+431 RILAAVNDN
-440 GLMPDRICIEMT
+440 GLAPEHICIEMT
-452 ESGFMDMTPVFCKF
+452 ESGFMDMTPAFCKF

-495 NPGYVKMDK
+495 NPGYVKIDK

-523 IEMVHSIGIHICV
+523 IEMVHSIGIRICV

-549 ELQADYLQGYFFGKP
+549 ELQADCLQGYFFGKP

-574 VCNPHNNGVW
+574 VCNLHNKGV

>member
-1 MDAQEY
+1 
-7 KRKRKRKGSLVMNK
+7 
-21 DVYGILGDLTAEILL
+21 
-36 EIIAECM
+36 
-43 DDYLYVIDLQNN
+43 
-55 KMEISQSALDRFM
+55 
-68 ISETYMRNAKQE
+68 
-80 IMSVV
+80 
-85 YKEDR
+85 
-90 TMFAKHMQAVM
+90 M

-167 AYLRSQKKP
+167 DCLRSQKKP

-191 TVNETHG
+191 AVNGTHG
-198 SNYGDYVLKSVA
+198 STYGDYVLKSVA

-221 RLYHLV
+221 RLYHLI
-227 ADQYVIVDLDSTSM
+227 ADQYVIVDLDSTSRE
-241 DDAIQLKK
+241 DAIQLKK
-249 KIGEKIDEFIISEK
+249 RIGEKIDEFIISEK
-263 YEVVFSASAGVI
+263 YEVVFSVSAGVI

-290 FEFSLKKAKRMGKNN
+290 FEFSLKKAKQIGKNN
-305 IYFYRQEDY
+305 IYFYRQEEY
-314 EKFQRNGRIISAL
+314 ERFQRNGRIISAL

-347 CVSGRVIGAEA
+347 CASGRVIGAEA

-378 IPLLEKTGLIIP
+378 IPLLEETGLIIP
-390 AGRFVLNEAAKMC
+390 AGRFLINEAAKMC
-403 REIQQYIPEF
+403 CEIQQYIPKF
-413 SVNVNISCYQ
+413 KMNVNISYYQ

-431 KILTAVRDN
+431 RILAAANDN
-440 GLMPDRICIEMT
+440 GLAPEHICIEMT
-452 ESGFMDMTPVFCKF
+452 ESGFMDMTPAFCKF
-466 RKVLEENGIQ
+466 RKVLEENRIQ

-495 NPGYVKMDK
+495 NPGYVKIDK

-509 AMSCERDYELFKKI
+509 AMNCERDYELFKKI
-523 IEMVHSIGIHICV
+523 IEMVHSIGIRICV

-564 CEKKKFMEEF
+564 CEKRKFMEEF
-574 VCNPHNNGVW
+574 VCNPHNKGV

>member
-1 MDAQEY
+1 
-7 KRKRKRKGSLVMNK
+7 MNK
-21 DVYGILGDLTAEILL
+21 DVYGILGDLTAEVLL

-43 DDYLYVIDLQNN
+43 DDYLYVLDLQNN

-80 IMSVV
+80 IMSAV
-85 YKEDR
+85 YEEDR
-90 TMFAKHMQAVM
+90 AMFEKHMQAVM

-167 AYLRSQKKP
+167 DYLRSQKKP

-191 TVNETHG
+191 AVNGTHG

-221 RLYHLV
+221 RLFHLI

-249 KIGEKIDEFIISEK
+249 KIGEKIDEFIISEQ
-263 YEVVFSASAGVI
+263 YEVVFSVSAGVI

-290 FEFSLKKAKRMGKNN
+290 FEFSLKKAKQMGKNN

-327 RNSIA
+327 RSSIA

-413 SVNVNISCYQ
+413 RVNVNISCYQ

-440 GLMPDRICIEMT
+440 GLTPDRICIEMT
-452 ESGFMDMTPVFCKF
+452 ESGFMDMTPAFCKF

-523 IEMVHSIGIHICV
+523 IEMVHSIGIRICV
-536 EGIEKEDWHLKMK
+536 EGIEEEDWHLKMK

-574 VCNPHNNGVW
+574 VCNLRNKGV

>member
-1 MDAQEY
+1 
-7 KRKRKRKGSLVMNK
+7 MNK
-21 DVYGILGDLTAEILL
+21 DVYGILGDLTAEVLL

-43 DDYLYVIDLQNN
+43 DDYLYVLDLQNN

-80 IMSVV
+80 IMSAV
-85 YKEDR
+85 YEEDR
-90 TMFAKHMQAVM
+90 AMFEKHMQAVM

-167 AYLRSQKKP
+167 DYLRSQKKP

-191 TVNETHG
+191 AVNGTHG

-210 DCMKECLSGNQ
+210 DCMKECLSENQ
-221 RLYHLV
+221 RLFHLI
-227 ADQYVIVDLDSTSM
+227 AGQYVIVDLDSTSM

-249 KIGEKIDEFIISEK
+249 KIGEKIDEFIISEQ

-290 FEFSLKKAKRMGKNN
+290 FEFSLKKAKQMGKNN

-327 RNSIA
+327 RSSIA

-413 SVNVNISCYQ
+413 RVNVNISCYQ

-440 GLMPDRICIEMT
+440 GLTPDRICIEMT
-452 ESGFMDMTPVFCKF
+452 ESGFMDMTPAFCKF

-523 IEMVHSIGIHICV
+523 IEMVHSIGIRICV
-536 EGIEKEDWHLKMK
+536 EGIEEEDWHLKMK

-574 VCNPHNNGVW
+574 VCNLRNKGV

>member
-1 MDAQEY
+1 
-7 KRKRKRKGSLVMNK
+7 MNK
-21 DVYGILGDLTAEILL
+21 DVYGILGDLTAEVLL

-43 DDYLYVIDLQNN
+43 DDYLYVLDLQNN

-80 IMSVV
+80 IMSAV
-85 YKEDR
+85 YEEDR
-90 TMFAKHMQAVM
+90 AMFEKHMQAVM

-167 AYLRSQKKP
+167 DYLRSQKKP

-191 TVNETHG
+191 AVNGTHG

-210 DCMKECLSGNQ
+210 DCMKECLSENQ
-221 RLYHLV
+221 RLYHLI
-227 ADQYVIVDLDSTSM
+227 AGQYVIVDLDSTSM

-249 KIGEKIDEFIISEK
+249 KIGEKIDEFIISEQ

-290 FEFSLKKAKRMGKNN
+290 FEFSLKKAKQMGKNN

-327 RNSIA
+327 RSSIA

-413 SVNVNISCYQ
+413 RVNVNISCYQ

-440 GLMPDRICIEMT
+440 GLTPDRICIEMT
-452 ESGFMDMTPVFCKF
+452 ESGFMDMTPAFCKF

-523 IEMVHSIGIHICV
+523 IEMVHSIGIRICV
-536 EGIEKEDWHLKMK
+536 EGIEEEDWHLKMK

-574 VCNPHNNGVW
+574 VCNLRNKGV

>member
-7 KRKRKRKGSLVMNK
+7 KRKRKREGSLVMNK

-43 DDYLYVIDLQNN
+43 DDYLYVFDLQNN

-68 ISETYMRNAKQE
+68 ISETQMRNVKQE
-80 IMSVV
+80 IMSIV
-85 YKEDR
+85 YEEDR
-90 TMFAKHMQAVM
+90 AMFAKHMQAVI

-191 TVNETHG
+191 AVNGTHG

-221 RLYHLV
+221 RLFHLI
-227 ADQYVIVDLDSTSM
+227 ADQYVIVDLDSTSR

-249 KIGEKIDEFIISEK
+249 KIGEKIDEFIISEQ

-368 GKEWLSPVEF
+368 GEERLSPVEF
-378 IPLLEKTGLIIP
+378 IPLLEMTGLIIP
-390 AGRFVLNEAAKMC
+390 AGRFLLNEAAKMC
-403 REIQQYIPEF
+403 CEILQYIPEF
-413 SVNVNISCYQ
+413 KVNVNISYYQ

-431 KILTAVRDN
+431 RILAAVNDN
-440 GLMPDRICIEMT
+440 GLAPDHICIEMT
-452 ESGFMDMTPVFCKF
+452 ESGFMDMTPAFCKF

-495 NPGYVKMDK
+495 NPGYVKIDK

-523 IEMVHSIGIHICV
+523 IEMVHSIGIRICV

-564 CEKKKFMEEF
+564 CEKRKFMEEF
-574 VCNPHNNGVW
+574 VCNPHNNGV

>member
-1 MDAQEY
+1 
-7 KRKRKRKGSLVMNK
+7 MNK
-21 DVYGILGDLTAEILL
+21 DVYGILGDLTAEVLL

-43 DDYLYVIDLQNN
+43 DDYLYVLDLQNN

-80 IMSVV
+80 IMSAV
-85 YKEDR
+85 YEEDR
-90 TMFAKHMQAVM
+90 AMFEKHMQAVM

-167 AYLRSQKKP
+167 DYLRSQKKP

-191 TVNETHG
+191 AVNGTHG

-221 RLYHLV
+221 RLFHLI

-249 KIGEKIDEFIISEK
+249 KIGEKIDEFIISEQ

-290 FEFSLKKAKRMGKNN
+290 FEFSLKKAKQMGKNN

-327 RNSIA
+327 RSSIA

-413 SVNVNISCYQ
+413 KVNVNISYYQ

-431 KILTAVRDN
+431 KILAAVRDN
-440 GLMPDRICIEMT
+440 GLTPDCICIEMT
-452 ESGFMDMTPVFCKF
+452 ESGFMDMTPAFCKF
-466 RKVLEENGIQ
+466 RKVLEENRIQ

-495 NPGYVKMDK
+495 NPGYVKIDK

-523 IEMVHSIGIHICV
+523 IEMVHSIGIRICV

-564 CEKKKFMEEF
+564 CEKRKFMEEF
-574 VCNPHNNGVW
+574 VCNPHNNGV

>member
-21 DVYGILGDLTAEILL
+21 DVYGILGDLTAEVLL

-43 DDYLYVIDLQNN
+43 DDYLYVLDLQNN

-80 IMSVV
+80 IMSAV
-85 YKEDR
+85 YEEDR

-167 AYLRSQKKP
+167 DYLRSQKKP

-191 TVNETHG
+191 AVNGTHG

-210 DCMKECLSGNQ
+210 DCMKECLSENQ
-221 RLYHLV
+221 RLFHLI
-227 ADQYVIVDLDSTSM
+227 AGQYVIVDLDSTSM

-249 KIGEKIDEFIISEK
+249 RIGEKIDEFIISEK
-263 YEVVFSASAGVI
+263 YEVVFSVSAGVI
-275 DASTVAEGYEECRKK
+275 DASIVAEGYEECRKK
-290 FEFSLKKAKRMGKNN
+290 FEFSLKKAKQMGKNN

-327 RNSIA
+327 RSSIA

-413 SVNVNISCYQ
+413 RVNVNISCYQ

-440 GLMPDRICIEMT
+440 GLTPDRICIEMT
-452 ESGFMDMTPVFCKF
+452 ESGFMDMTPAFCKF

-495 NPGYVKMDK
+495 NPGYVKIDK

-523 IEMVHSIGIHICV
+523 IEMVHSIGIRICV

-564 CEKKKFMEEF
+564 CEKRKFMEEF
-574 VCNPHNNGVW
+574 VCNPHNNGV

>member
-1 MDAQEY
+1 
-7 KRKRKRKGSLVMNK
+7 MNK
-21 DVYGILGDLTAEILL
+21 DVYGILGDLTAEVLL

-43 DDYLYVIDLQNN
+43 DDYLYVFDLQNN
-55 KMEISQSALDRFM
+55 KMEISQSALDRFK
-68 ISETYMRNAKQE
+68 ISETHMRNAKQE
-80 IMSVV
+80 IMSAV
-85 YKEDR
+85 YEEDR

-167 AYLRSQKKP
+167 DYLRSQKKP

-191 TVNETHG
+191 AVNETHG

-327 RNSIA
+327 RSSIA

-378 IPLLEKTGLIIP
+378 IPLLEKSGLIIP

-413 SVNVNISCYQ
+413 RVNVNISYYQ

-440 GLMPDRICIEMT
+440 GLTPDCICIEMT

-523 IEMVHSIGIHICV
+523 IEMVHSIGIRICV
-536 EGIEKEDWHLKMK
+536 EGIEEEDWHLKMK

-574 VCNPHNNGVW
+574 VCNLRNKGV

>member
-1 MDAQEY
+1 
-7 KRKRKRKGSLVMNK
+7 MNK
-21 DVYGILGDLTAEILL
+21 DVYGILGDLTAEVLL

-43 DDYLYVIDLQNN
+43 DDYLYVLDLQNN

-80 IMSVV
+80 IMSAV
-85 YKEDR
+85 YEEDR
-90 TMFAKHMQAVM
+90 AMFEKHMQAVM

-167 AYLRSQKKP
+167 DYLRSQKKP

-191 TVNETHG
+191 AVNGTHG

-221 RLYHLV
+221 RLFHLI

-249 KIGEKIDEFIISEK
+249 RIGEKIDEFIISEK
-263 YEVVFSASAGVI
+263 YEVVFSVSAGVI

-290 FEFSLKKAKRMGKNN
+290 FEFSLKKAKQMGKNN

-327 RNSIA
+327 RSSIA

-413 SVNVNISCYQ
+413 RVNVNISCYQ

-440 GLMPDRICIEMT
+440 GLTPDRICIEMT
-452 ESGFMDMTPVFCKF
+452 ESGFMDMTPAFCKF

-523 IEMVHSIGIHICV
+523 IEMVHSIGIRICV

-574 VCNPHNNGVW
+574 VCNLRNKGV

>member
-1 MDAQEY
+1 
-7 KRKRKRKGSLVMNK
+7 MNK
-21 DVYGILGDLTAEILL
+21 DVYGILGDLTAEVLL

-43 DDYLYVIDLQNN
+43 DDYLYVLDLQNN

-80 IMSVV
+80 IMSAV
-85 YKEDR
+85 YEEDR
-90 TMFAKHMQAVM
+90 AMFEKHMQAVM

-167 AYLRSQKKP
+167 DYLRSQKKP

-191 TVNETHG
+191 AVNGTHG

-221 RLYHLV
+221 RLFHLI

-249 KIGEKIDEFIISEK
+249 KIGEKIDEFIISEQ

-290 FEFSLKKAKRMGKNN
+290 FEFSLKKAKQMGKNN

-327 RNSIA
+327 RSSIA

-378 IPLLEKTGLIIP
+378 IPLLEKSGLIIP

-413 SVNVNISCYQ
+413 RVNVNISYYQ

-440 GLMPDRICIEMT
+440 GLTPNRICIEMT
-452 ESGFMDMTPVFCKF
+452 ESGFIDMTPVFCKF

>member
-1 MDAQEY
+1 
-7 KRKRKRKGSLVMNK
+7 MNK
-21 DVYGILGDLTAEILL
+21 DVYGILGDLTAEVLL

-43 DDYLYVIDLQNN
+43 DDYLYVLDLQNN

-80 IMSVV
+80 IMSAV
-85 YKEDR
+85 YEEDR
-90 TMFAKHMQAVM
+90 AMFEKHMQAVM

-167 AYLRSQKKP
+167 DYLRSQKKP

-191 TVNETHG
+191 AVNGTHG

-210 DCMKECLSGNQ
+210 DCMKECLSENQ
-221 RLYHLV
+221 RLFHLI
-227 ADQYVIVDLDSTSM
+227 AGQYVIVDLDSTSM

-249 KIGEKIDEFIISEK
+249 RIGEKIDEFIISEK
-263 YEVVFSASAGVI
+263 YEVVFSVSAGVI

-290 FEFSLKKAKRMGKNN
+290 FEFSLKKAKQMGKNN

-327 RNSIA
+327 RSSIA

-440 GLMPDRICIEMT
+440 GLTPDRICIEMT

-523 IEMVHSIGIHICV
+523 IEMVHSIGIRICV

>member
-1 MDAQEY
+1 
-7 KRKRKRKGSLVMNK
+7 MNK
-21 DVYGILGDLTAEILL
+21 DVYGILGDLTAEVLL

-43 DDYLYVIDLQNN
+43 DDYLYVLDLQNN

-80 IMSVV
+80 IMSAV
-85 YKEDR
+85 YEEDR
-90 TMFAKHMQAVM
+90 AMFEKHMQAVM

-167 AYLRSQKKP
+167 DYLRSQKKP

-191 TVNETHG
+191 AVNGTHG

-221 RLYHLV
+221 RLFHLI

-249 KIGEKIDEFIISEK
+249 KIGEKIDEFIISEQ

-290 FEFSLKKAKRMGKNN
+290 FEFSLKKAKQMGKNN

-327 RNSIA
+327 RSSIA

-413 SVNVNISCYQ
+413 RVNVNISCYQ

-440 GLMPDRICIEMT
+440 GLTPNRICIEMT
-452 ESGFMDMTPVFCKF
+452 ESGFMDMTPAFCKF

-523 IEMVHSIGIHICV
+523 IEMVHSIGIRICV
-536 EGIEKEDWHLKMK
+536 EGIEEEDWHLKMK

-574 VCNPHNNGVW
+574 VCNLRNKGV

>member
-1 MDAQEY
+1 
-7 KRKRKRKGSLVMNK
+7 MNK
-21 DVYGILGDLTAEILL
+21 DVYGILGDLTAEVLL

-43 DDYLYVIDLQNN
+43 DDYLYVLDLQNN

-80 IMSVV
+80 IMSAV
-85 YKEDR
+85 YEEDR
-90 TMFAKHMQAVM
+90 AMFEKHMQAVM

-167 AYLRSQKKP
+167 DYLRSQKKP

-191 TVNETHG
+191 AVNGTHG

-210 DCMKECLSGNQ
+210 DCMKECLSENQ
-221 RLYHLV
+221 RLFHLI
-227 ADQYVIVDLDSTSM
+227 AGQYVIVDLDSTSM

-249 KIGEKIDEFIISEK
+249 RIGEKIDEFIISEK
-263 YEVVFSASAGVI
+263 YEVVFSVSAGVI

-290 FEFSLKKAKRMGKNN
+290 FEFSLKKAKQMGKNN

-327 RNSIA
+327 RSSIA

-413 SVNVNISCYQ
+413 RVNVNISCYQ

-440 GLMPDRICIEMT
+440 GLTPDRICIEMT
-452 ESGFMDMTPVFCKF
+452 ESGFMDMTPAFCKF

-495 NPGYVKMDK
+495 NPGYVKIDK

-523 IEMVHSIGIHICV
+523 IEMVHSIGIRICV
-536 EGIEKEDWHLKMK
+536 EGIEEEDWHLKMK

-564 CEKKKFMEEF
+564 CEKRKFMEEF
-574 VCNPHNNGVW
+574 VCNPHNNGV

>member
-1 MDAQEY
+1 
-7 KRKRKRKGSLVMNK
+7 MNK
-21 DVYGILGDLTAEILL
+21 DVYGILGDLTAEVLL

-43 DDYLYVIDLQNN
+43 DDYLYVLDLQNN

-80 IMSVV
+80 IMSAV
-85 YKEDR
+85 YEEDR
-90 TMFAKHMQAVM
+90 AMFEKHMQAVM

-167 AYLRSQKKP
+167 DYLRSQKKP

-191 TVNETHG
+191 AVNGTHG

-210 DCMKECLSGNQ
+210 DCMKECLSENQ
-221 RLYHLV
+221 RLFHLI
-227 ADQYVIVDLDSTSM
+227 AGQYVIVDLDSTSM

-263 YEVVFSASAGVI
+263 YEVVFSVSAGVI

-290 FEFSLKKAKRMGKNN
+290 FEFSLKKAKQMGKNN

-413 SVNVNISCYQ
+413 RVNVNISCYQ

-440 GLMPDRICIEMT
+440 GLTPDRICIEMT
-452 ESGFMDMTPVFCKF
+452 ESGFMDMTPAFCKF

-523 IEMVHSIGIHICV
+523 IEMVHSIGIRICV
-536 EGIEKEDWHLKMK
+536 EGIEEEDWHLKMK

-574 VCNPHNNGVW
+574 VCNLRNKGV